1 VVQLNNRV
9 QIAPAGVYIGIC
21 IVLGLL
27 MVGHT
32 TNQLWS
38 DLDFWV
44 WLGPVREFAARPLNP
59 THPLVA
65 VDAPDSYMGPYT
77 FVLGGLTRLT
87 GADPVNVMAIAGLA
101 NLGLLVA
108 GLWHLTR
115 RVSTA
120 TWAPPLALLFTLVAW
135 GWKPWQWS
143 GYPNLNSLGIVL
155 PLGSTFAYG
164 TGLIFLAALWEW
176 LHAKSIPALA
186 LAAVTFPI
194 TLLSHPVTGF
204 WVALIAIGFVGS
216 QIGTITTRQWVLLS
230 TAAFLGL
237 SMVVLWPYYSVS
249 GLVGGTGGFDGI
261 NGPTYNHVVAR
272 AVLGIPGIVI
282 LAWRFR
288 RNRSDPLALAA
299 LLVGFVFCFGWITA
313 RGSLGRVFPALM
325 LLAHLAMADWFASRL
340 SSPRSRLVLRLN
352 QGVVAAIILLGLIGA
367 APGWLRTIP
376 RALVPENVAKH
387 LQLQSYVEPNLQ
399 FAAYFDEDD
408 VIAATSGAAIPIGG
422 VAAKVLS
429 VDIPEPFIDDAA
441 KRSTDV
447 QAMLNP
453 ATPPVLRKGLID
465 EYDPGWIVVPK
476 ADATRLVE
484 QLPGASVRGEV
495 NGFTV
500 IRLLEDA
507 ETAPSRG

>member
-1 VVQLNNRV
+1 
-9 QIAPAGVYIGIC
+9 
-21 IVLGLL
+21 
-27 MVGHT
+27 M
-32 TNQLWS
+32 
-38 DLDFWV
+38 
-44 WLGPVREFAARPLNP
+44 
-59 THPLVA
+59 
-65 VDAPDSYMGPYT
+65 
-77 FVLGGLTRLT
+77 
-87 GADPVNVMAIAGLA
+87 
-101 NLGLLVA
+101 
-108 GLWHLTR
+108 
-115 RVSTA
+115 
-120 TWAPPLALLFTLVAW
+120 
-135 GWKPWQWS
+135 
-143 GYPNLNSLGIVL
+143 
-155 PLGSTFAYG
+155 
-164 TGLIFLAALWEW
+164 
-176 LHAKSIPALA
+176 
-186 LAAVTFPI
+186 
-194 TLLSHPVTGF
+194 TGF

-237 SMVVLWPYYSVS
+237 SMVALWPYYSVS

-288 RNRSDPLALAA
+288 RNRSDPLVLAA

-352 QGVVAAIILLGLIGA
+352 QGAVTAIVLLGLIGA

-408 VIAATSGAAIPIGG
+408 VVAATSGAAIPIGG

-453 ATPPVLRKGLID
+453 ATPPVLRKGIID
-465 EYDPGWIVVPK
+465 KYDPGWIVVPK

-500 IRLLEDA
+500 IRLLEHA